1 MPTRYCHAGATLC
14 LTPNNGAVDHVN
26 NLIHLAACQENV
38 QDFLL
43 WIYHNLS
50 DCAPP
55 FCWPQLQLAVKDAVV
70 NVFKCVGA
78 AAVFQR
84 VINPRS
90 ALLNDIQD
98 LILVMD
104 SDTDGVDG
112 ANAVAANA
120 CSDDDVWLLVAQK
133 TSI

>member
-26 NLIHLAACQENV
+26 NLIHFAACQENV

-90 ALLNDIQD
+90 ALLDDIQD
-98 LILVMD
+98 LILVI
-104 SDTDGVDG
+104 DTDAEGVAG
-112 ANAVAANA
+112 ENAVAGKA
-120 CSDDDVWLLVAQK
+120 SSVPDVWLSVAQYA
-133 TSI
+133 SR